1 VEETAKGVGVVSGDR
16 AAILAR
22 VREALRVPAPRHH
35 EKPAPTLAQG
45 GVTTPFREWLPP
57 VGASEAERVAIF
69 ARLSEML
76 RTEFVECSSIEAAA
90 EHVARLAAENGW
102 RKVATHKDKLCDAV
116 VRPLPS
122 SIERMR
128 IIGEYEKDA
137 LESCDAGVT
146 ACECLVAQTGSICVT
161 TKSSG
166 GRALSVLPPHHIVVA
181 RRKQLLPDLTAA
193 YEALAKKYGAS
204 GYPSFIGFITGPSR
218 TGDIERILVLG
229 AHGPKK
235 LTILLVP

>member
-1 VEETAKGVGVVSGDR
+1 MTGDR

-22 VREALRVPAPRHH
+22 VREALRIPAPRHH
-35 EKPAPTLAQG
+35 ETPAATHANRS
-45 GVTTPFREWLPP
+45 VTAPFREWLPP
-57 VGASEAERVAIF
+57 VGANEAERVAIF

-76 RTEFVECSSIEAAA
+76 RTEFVECASLDDAAA
-90 EHVARLAAENGW
+90 HVAQLASANGW
-102 RKVATHKDKLCDAV
+102 RKVATQKDKLCDAAI
-116 VRPLPS
+116 RTLPDS
-122 SIERMR
+122 VALMR
-128 IIGEYEKDA
+128 ITGNYDKDA

-146 ACECLVAQTGSICVT
+146 ACESLVAQTGSVCVT

-166 GRALSVLPPHHIVVA
+166 GRALSVLPPHHVVIA
-181 RRKQLLPDLTAA
+181 HRKQLLPDLTAA
-193 YEALAKKYGAS
+193 YEALAKKYATT

-235 LTILLVP
+235 LTVLLVP